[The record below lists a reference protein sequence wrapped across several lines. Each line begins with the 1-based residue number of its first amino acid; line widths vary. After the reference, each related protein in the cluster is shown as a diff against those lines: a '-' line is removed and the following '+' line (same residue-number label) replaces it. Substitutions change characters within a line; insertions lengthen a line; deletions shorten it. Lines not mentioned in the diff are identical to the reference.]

1 MIIDTHVH
9 ENKYSSDS
17 FIDLKKAIDMAKL
30 IGLDG
35 MCITNHD
42 NNHLRKDLGDYV
54 KINGILVIV
63 GAEVLTHQGDILV
76 FGLKDIP
83 KEKIHAEEL
92 LKLVRKHKGV
102 AIAAH
107 PFRNNNRGLENH
119 LHEVADLL
127 HGVESFNGS
136 TYSYHNLYAYAT
148 ATQLGLPSFGAS
160 DAHVLDRIGKYATKF
175 YDGIRD
181 DKDFIEAVKAK
192 TFHPVMRKDGNFVDF
207 DYSYEEVLPKE
218 KIASFKQK

>member
-1 MIIDTHVH
+1 MMIIDTHVH
-9 ENKYSSDS
+9 ENKYSFDS
-17 FIDLKKAIDMAKL
+17 FIDLKEGVDQAKQ

-35 MCITNHD
+35 ICITNHE
-42 NNHLRKDLGDYV
+42 NNFLRNELGDSI
-54 KINGILVIV
+54 KMNGVLVIV

-92 LKLVRKHKGV
+92 LRMVKRDKGV

-127 HGVESFNGS
+127 DGVESFNGS

-160 DAHVLDRIGKYATKF
+160 DAHVVDRIGKYATKF
-175 YDGIRD
+175 HDTIRD
-181 DKDFIEAVKAK
+181 DKDFIEAVKSK
-192 TFHPVMRKDGNFVDF
+192 NLHPVMSRDGQFDHF
-207 DYSYEEVLPKE
+207 DYCYKE
-218 KIASFKQK
+218 LLATE